1 MIGPIGEREAA
12 GRLGPAFSLF
22 YFTDSP
28 AEAAESRYRFL
39 LETVRFGDENGFA
52 AAWTPERHFH
62 SFGGLYPNPA
72 VLSAALAVTTRNIGI
87 RAGSVVLPLHHPI
100 RVCEDWS
107 VVDNLSNGRVGISV
121 ASGWHEDDF
130 VFAPDAYDDRRD
142 VTFERLDL
150 VRRLWR
156 GEPVPVAG
164 PGGRTI
170 EPKLFPRPVQ
180 PELPVW
186 VTSAG
191 SPTTLERAGAA
202 GANVLASLIGQS
214 LDELAEGIARYRR
227 AREAHGHDPDEGIA
241 TVMVHT
247 YVHEDDEF
255 VRRATSAPLRS
266 YLAAYV
272 RQFADVPG
280 DGGGALDLETQLDF
294 AYERYVRFA
303 SLIGTPDHCLTMSR
317 RLVEAGADE
326 IACLIDFGL
335 DAETVLASLALVVE
349 LRERLAREARP
360 PEVSARRE

>member
-1 MIGPIGEREAA
+1 MIGPIADRGAA
-12 GRLGPAFSLF
+12 RAPAFSLF

-28 AEAAESRYRFL
+28 AEAVGSRYRFL
-39 LETVRFGDENGFA
+39 LETVRFGDEHGFT

-72 VLSAALAVTTRNIGI
+72 VLSAALAVSTRNIGI

-121 ASGWHEDDF
+121 ASGWHADDF
-130 VFAPDAYDDRRD
+130 VFAPDVYDDRRD
-142 VTFERLDL
+142 VTFARLDL

-156 GEPVPVAG
+156 GERVAVAG
-164 PGGRTI
+164 PGGRTV
-170 EPKLFPRPVQ
+170 EPTLFPRPVQ
-180 PELPVW
+180 SELPVW

-191 SPTTLERAGAA
+191 APTTLERAGEA

-214 LDELAEGIARYRR
+214 LDELAEGISLYRR
-227 AREAHGHDPDEGIA
+227 ARQAHGHDPVDGIV

-247 YVHEDDEF
+247 FVHEDQEF
-255 VRRATSAPLRS
+255 VRHATFAPLRS

-272 RQFADVPG
+272 RQFQDVPEDG
-280 DGGGALDLETQLDF
+280 DQALDLETQLDF
-294 AYERYVRFA
+294 AYERYVRLA
-303 SLIGTPDHCLTMSR
+303 SLIGTPDHCLAMSR

-335 DAETVLASLALVVE
+335 AAETVLPSLELVVE

-360 PEVSARRE
+360 TEVSARHE